1 MLGRFCTFTSLAGR
15 RFLSSASDSKT
26 LPRATLIHHPFAL
39 DGKSIESKPGVIL
52 PTEAKFAVIEFSGTQ
67 YKVTI
72 DDTIVANKIS
82 GVDIGDTYKLNK
94 VLLVGS
100 ASNTILGRPYV
111 NEAEVVTTVEEIA
124 KDKKVM
130 ILKHRRRKHSRR
142 LRGFRRQITVLR
154 ITDIVLKDLTENS
167 SDSSNRSNSSI
178 GDEKR

>member
-1 MLGRFCTFTSLAGR
+1 MLGRLGFLGSLAGKR
-15 RFLSSASDSKT
+15 LLSGGSS
-26 LPRATLIHHPFAL
+26 LPRATLIHHPFTL
-39 DGKSIESKPGVIL
+39 DGKPIESKHGVIT
-52 PTEAKFAVIEFSGTQ
+52 PTEDKFAVIEFSGTQ
-67 YKVTI
+67 FKVTI

-111 NEAEVVTTVEEIA
+111 SEAEVITTVEEIA

-154 ITDIVLKDLTENS
+154 ITDIVLKDLIDN
-167 SDSSNRSNSSI
+167 NNSNSGVSSTS

>member
-1 MLGRFCTFTSLAGR
+1 MMVGRLCLLGSFAGKRLLSAGTSLPR
-15 RFLSSASDSKT
+15 VT
-26 LPRATLIHHPFAL
+26 LVHHPFSL
-39 DGKSIESKPGVIL
+39 DGKPIESKHGVIS
-52 PTEAKFAVIEFSGTQ
+52 PAEDKFAVIEFSGTQ

-100 ASNTILGRPYV
+100 ASNTVLGRPYI
-111 NEAEVVTTVEEIA
+111 NEAEVIATVEEIA

-154 ITDIVLKDLTENS
+154 ITDIVLKDLIDN
-167 SDSSNRSNSSI
+167 NNSNSGGGSTS
-178 GDEKR
+178 GEEKR